1 MRQLPTAR
9 VTRHIRLYHQRLLV
23 KALSVNPGSSQA
35 DLIESSGLSRPT
47 VGAILYSLLADGYVV
62 RDRSERPRRG
72 APVGHYFLNAERI
85 RFLGIDIS
93 PAGAFGQWIDVHG
106 RRLKTVEWEQGELLA
121 PAQAIERASDDPTAG
136 GAIAV
141 PAMFDPASQRLER
154 STVVPELVAS
164 RLRER
169 FIAAH
174 KAPFH
179 YVHNAAAAALAE
191 QSVSHEPFVVFM
203 LVGTSIGAGYADHAG
218 PAGLGPHHGE
228 IAHLPIDPRGPTC
241 VVCGRKGCLESWAG
255 LGAIARALGLG
266 PAEEGSDRAMLSV
279 VRGRLEQLGGRWPA
293 SLHGTLEALAT
304 AAEILTQVV
313 GELPLVL
320 GGPIG
325 EPLVARVRDR
335 IAERP
340 EWLKPRLRAPLFL
353 AAEGSTRVAYGAAL
367 AARDH
372 WLDTFPGES
381 APEQEKL

>member
-1 MRQLPTAR
+1 MRELPAAR

-23 KALSVNPGSSQA
+23 KALAVNPGSSQA
-35 DLIESSGLSRPT
+35 DLIEYCGLSRPT
-47 VGAILYSLLADGYVV
+47 VGAILDSLLEQGYVV

-72 APVGHYFLNAERI
+72 APVGRYFLNAERI

-93 PAGAFGQWIDVHG
+93 PAGAFGQWIDVSG
-106 RRLKTVEWEQGELLA
+106 RRLETVEWEQRGLLA
-121 PAQAIERASDDPTAG
+121 PAQALKVDSDAAISG

-141 PAMFDPASQRLER
+141 PAMFDPKSQRLER
-154 STVVPELVAS
+154 STVVPELVVS

-203 LVGTSIGAGYADHAG
+203 LVGTSIGAGYAGHEG

-228 IAHLPIDPRGPTC
+228 IAHLPIDPRGPAC
-241 VVCGRKGCLESWAG
+241 AVCGREGCLESWAG
-255 LGAIARALGLG
+255 LNAMARALDLA
-266 PAEEGSDRAMLSV
+266 PAQAGTHRAILSS
-279 VRGRLEQLGGRWPA
+279 VRDRLERLAGRWPPA
-293 SLHGTLEALAT
+293 LYGALEALAT

-325 EPLVARVRDR
+325 EPLLAGVRER

-340 EWLKPRLRAPLFL
+340 EWLKPRLRRPVFVAPD
-353 AAEGSTRVAYGAAL
+353 GSTRVAYGAAL
-367 AARDH
+367 AARDR
-372 WLDTFPGES
+372 WLDTFP
-381 APEQEKL
+381 ADAAQEQERL